1 LVYEYLENGSLDR
14 ALFGENTC
22 AFIFLSLSFLV
33 KRNCLHFV
41 PNKVLSSS
49 KFQGLISASTGDSS
63 LKLDW
68 STRFEI
74 ILGIARGLAYLHEES
89 NICIVHRDI
98 KASNVLLDTK
108 RRATGRR
115 GTGAT
120 FERLATL
127 LGFNA

>member
-1 LVYEYLENGSLDR
+1 
-14 ALFGENTC
+14 
-22 AFIFLSLSFLV
+22 
-33 KRNCLHFV
+33 
-41 PNKVLSSS
+41 LSSS
-49 KFQGLISASTGDSS
+49 KFQGLISASRGDSS

-108 RRATGRR
+108 GGQQEGGEQEQLLR
-115 GTGAT
+115 G
-120 FERLATL
+120 LQL
-127 LGFNA
+127 CWVSMLDI